1 MSAPSPERPD
11 HLRSRPVYVISVAA
25 DLAGVHA
32 QTLRTYERHGLVDP
46 ARTPGG
52 DRRYSDEDL
61 DRVARVTEL
70 SGEGINLTGIARI
83 LELEA
88 EVAALQAELDRTRRT
103 AQAEIAAVHRAHR
116 RDLVPTRQAL
126 VPWRHHLDFA
136 HRQGGA

>member
-1 MSAPSPERPD
+1 MTTASGDRRDSRRA
-11 HLRSRPVYVISVAA
+11 RPVYVISVAA

-32 QTLRTYERHGLVDP
+32 QPLRTYERHGLVEP

-70 SGEGINLTGIARI
+70 SGQGINLTGISRI

-88 EVAALQAELDRTRRT
+88 EVDALRAELDRTRAAR
-103 AQAEIAAVHRAHR
+103 AQVDAAQR
-116 RDLVPTRQAL
+116 RDLVPTRQTL
-126 VPWRHHLDFA
+126 VPWQDPLDSSQA
-136 HRQGGA
+136 QGGA